1 MDLFG
6 DGRWGRLGPRAER
19 LLASRR
25 WRGALAVLAGALPA
39 LAFPAPS
46 LWWFAY
52 VALVPW
58 ILLARTAP
66 TGRRA
71 MADGWLGGLGF
82 MVAVHHWLLPSL
94 HVFTVVIAA
103 LLGLLWAPW
112 GWLVRRLLG
121 GVPTLGRA
129 AAALLVLPSGWLMV
143 ELVRSW
149 EGLGGPWGLLGSS
162 QWQLPPALRLA
173 SVGGVWLV
181 SALLVTVNTGL
192 ALLVVAWTQGRAPA
206 ARTMRRATAC
216 RASRGGE
223 AVGSGREWEAPVP
236 ERREAPGAVGAA
248 PLKAARPAAAV
259 PKATWHTPPTA
270 PKPPTGPSHRGPAPS
285 GPAALTGLLALAV
298 VAVAAAAAWVW
309 APRPDAAGRVRVAV
323 VQPGV
328 IDGIAGP
335 EKRFAREEELTR
347 SLAGREPDLDLVVW
361 GESSVGFDLAD
372 RPDMARRVATLSREV
387 GADILVNVD
396 ARRSDRPGIF
406 KSSVLVGPDG
416 PTGDRYDKMRLVP
429 FGEYIPA
436 RSLLGW
442 ATSVGKAAGEDR
454 RRGDRQVVMDAG
466 HGLRV
471 GPLVCFESAFPDMSR
486 HLTRDG
492 AELLLA
498 QSATSS
504 FQASW
509 APEQHASL
517 AAVRA
522 AETGRPMVHA
532 TLTGV
537 SAVYAPDGSR
547 VGTPLGTSA
556 SAVAVYDVPLGE
568 GVTAYVRWGDW
579 PLHGALVVLA
589 VLCAAEGARATK
601 RLGRDGHLG
610 HLGRPGRLKRV
621 GLPGRLGNPRAPQ
634 ERRTPRTARTA
645 RTART
650 PQEPRTPQAP
660 SP

>member
-1 MDLFG
+1 MDLLG
-6 DGRWGRLGPRAER
+6 DGDRWGRRDRSRTLTRPDRFRTFDRRDQFRTFDRRDR
-19 LLASRR
+19 LTAFARGIPASRR
-25 WRGALAVLAGALPA
+25 WRGGLAVLTGALPA

-58 ILLARTAP
+58 ILLTRTAP
-66 TGRRA
+66 TARRA
-71 MADGWLGGLGF
+71 MLDGWLGGLGF

-121 GVPTLGRA
+121 GAPSPGRSTA
-129 AAALLVLPSGWLMV
+129 SLVVLPSGWLMV
-143 ELVRSW
+143 ELTRSW
-149 EGLGGPWGLLGSS
+149 ENLGGPWGLLGSS
-162 QWQLPPALRLA
+162 QWQVTPALRLA

-181 SALLVTVNTGL
+181 SALVVVVNVGV
-192 ALLVVAWTQGRAPA
+192 ALLVLALARRVASRRAAARRKARGAASRLTAAPA
-206 ARTMRRATAC
+206 PRTAARAAATA
-216 RASRGGE
+216 
-223 AVGSGREWEAPVP
+223 
-236 ERREAPGAVGAA
+236 AA
-248 PLKAARPAAAV
+248 TATALPAFAGILGV
-259 PKATWHTPPTA
+259 
-270 PKPPTGPSHRGPAPS
+270 
-285 GPAALTGLLALAV
+285 AV
-298 VAVAAAAAWVW
+298 VAVAASVW
-309 APRPDAAGRVRVAV
+309 APRPEAAGEVRVAV

-328 IDGIAGP
+328 MNGVSGP
-335 EKRFAREEELTR
+335 EKRLDRQEALTR
-347 SLAGREPDLDLVVW
+347 DLAQEDPDLVVW

-372 RPDMARRVATLSREV
+372 RPDVARRLAALSREV
-387 GADILVNVD
+387 DADLLVNVD

-406 KSSVLVGPDG
+406 KSSVLVGPEG

-454 RRGDRQVVMDAG
+454 RRGDRQVLMDAG
-466 HGLRV
+466 PGLRV

-486 HLTRDG
+486 QLTRDG
-492 AELLLA
+492 AQLLLA

-504 FQASW
+504 FQSSW

-537 SAVYAPDGSR
+537 SAVYGPDGSR
-547 VGTPLGTSA
+547 AGAPLGTSA
-556 SAVAVYDVPLGE
+556 SAAKVYDVPLAE
-568 GVTAYVRWGDW
+568 GTTAYVRWGDW
-579 PLHGALVVLA
+579 PVHGALVVIT
-589 VLCAAEGARATK
+589 VLCAAECARSL
-601 RLGRDGHLG
+601 R
-610 HLGRPGRLKRV
+610 RPAPEPHG
-621 GLPGRLGNPRAPQ
+621 PRA
-634 ERRTPRTARTA
+634 RTVHG
-645 RTART
+645 
-650 PQEPRTPQAP
+650 
-660 SP
+660 SPAHPGH